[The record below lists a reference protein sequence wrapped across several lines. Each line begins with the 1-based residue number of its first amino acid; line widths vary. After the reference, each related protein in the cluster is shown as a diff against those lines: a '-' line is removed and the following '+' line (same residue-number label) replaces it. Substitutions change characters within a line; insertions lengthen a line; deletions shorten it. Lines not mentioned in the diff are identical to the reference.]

1 MIIDSKGK
9 LFGKISI
16 IDILILVVLIAGI
29 AGVWVKFFQIRF
41 CNTYCSKKR
50 NLYCGTLLGRIP

>member
-29 AGVWVKFFQIRF
+29 DPLKLVILQEILTEEQFWEK
-41 CNTYCSKKR
+41 
-50 NLYCGTLLGRIP
+50 

>member
-29 AGVWVKFFQIRF
+29 AEYG
-41 CNTYCSKKR
+41 
-50 NLYCGTLLGRIP
+50 

>member
-16 IDILILVVLIAGI
+16 IDILILAVIIAGT
-29 AGVWVKFFQIRF
+29 AGVWHMFFRSSGG
-41 CNTYCSKKR
+41 CL
-50 NLYCGTLLGRIP
+50 LYTS